1 MTTHVDFALTD
12 EEVERQDAVTA
23 GMAALGLH
31 HVSATQISMYRD
43 CPRQWAY
50 RYVLGLKAPPG
61 GALVVGSGVHAAAE
75 VGMLAKLEGKGNPS
89 PDDSA
94 QAASEYVGEEVA
106 RGDIVLDDGEDAGA
120 LKDRAALL
128 ASAWATEAAP
138 HVEPTAVE
146 IEFNVPIAGVSVIG
160 RMDVVTPTHVV
171 DWKTKRRNKP
181 NRNDVVKSVQSEIYA
196 RAANKPV
203 TYVYVVDQAKGVSV
217 VDVELDAGES
227 AQARAMA
234 ESTVRGVAEGMA
246 LGVWPRNRSSW
257 RCSARACGYYDR
269 CMAGRDDAELRDN
282 AAEARGAAGVMW

>member
-1 MTTHVDFALTD
+1 MSSHVDFSLTD
-12 EEVERQDAVTA
+12 EEIERQDAVAA
-23 GMAALGLH
+23 GMGALGLH

-75 VGMLAKLEGKGNPS
+75 IGMLAKLEGGGNPK
-89 PDDSA
+89 PDDMA
-94 QAASEYVGEEVA
+94 GLAADYVDGQVKD
-106 RGDIVLDDGEDAGA
+106 GDIVLDDGEDAGA
-120 LKDRAALL
+120 LKDRAASL
-128 ASAWATEAAP
+128 ATAWATEAAP
-138 HVEPTAVE
+138 HVDPVAVE
-146 IEFNVPIAGVSVIG
+146 IEFNVPMAGVPVIG
-160 RMDVVTPTHVV
+160 RMDVVTDTRVV

-181 NRNDVVKSVQSEIYA
+181 NRNDVVTSVQTEIYA

-203 TYVYVVDQAKGVSV
+203 TYVYMVDQAKGVSV
-217 VDVELDAGES
+217 VDVELDPGES

-257 RCSARACGYYDR
+257 RCSAKACGYYER
-269 CMAGRDDAELRDN
+269 CMKGRDDADLAEK
-282 AAEARGAAGVMW
+282 AADSRGAAGVMW